1 MASLSLRSSK
11 KIEGLTTRSSARN
24 NVREPP
30 GNSHH
35 APTQQLSNIR
45 KKRSRESAD
54 EAELSLNIKKA
65 KFTVEIPSKAKAP
78 AIQSVVVNGDA
89 IHHPRSSPI
98 PDLKRK
104 QAKTTQTQLVS
115 TPPRTNHQQKVVNGI
130 RHELDRLGP
139 KVEDLKAA
147 EKKEQKRSLRSQ
159 EGSRFKSDLSTY
171 FPEYDEVIGN
181 DPKEEREFKALVHGD
196 YG

>member
-1 MASLSLRSSK
+1 MASLSLRSSR

-30 GNSHH
+30 GISNH

-54 EAELSLNIKKA
+54 ESQLSLAIKKA
-65 KFTVEIPSKAKAP
+65 KLTVEIPSKLKIS

-89 IHHPRSSPI
+89 IHHLRSSPV
-98 PDLKRK
+98 PEQRRK
-104 QAKTTQTQLVS
+104 PTKSTQTQPIS
-115 TPPRTNHQQKVVNGI
+115 SPPRTNHQQKVVNGI
-130 RHELDRLGP
+130 KHELDRLDP

-147 EKKEQKRSLRSQ
+147 EQKEQKRSLRSQ

-181 DPKEEREFKALVHGD
+181 DPKEERESITSVSELNG
-196 YG
+196 

>member
-30 GNSHH
+30 GTSNH

-45 KKRSRESAD
+45 KKRSRESAE

-65 KFTVEIPSKAKAP
+65 KLTVEIPSKAKTP
-78 AIQSVVVNGDA
+78 TIQSVVVNGDA
-89 IHHPRSSPI
+89 IHHPRPSLAPHT
-98 PDLKRK
+98 KRK
-104 QAKTTQTQLVS
+104 LAKSTQTQPIS
-115 TPPRTNHQQKVVNGI
+115 PPQRTIHQQKVVNGI
-130 RHELDRLGP
+130 KHELDNLDP

-147 EKKEQKRSLRSQ
+147 EQKEQKRSLRSQ
-159 EGSRFKSDLSTY
+159 EGLRFKSDLSTY

-181 DPKEEREFKALVHGD
+181 DPREDRESNKTCC
-196 YG
+196 